1 MNDGLGAL
9 VVTVLISELHIKV
22 QYVTP
27 FEIYHIHGEKHKNN
41 FNIIFLHYAKASFF
55 FCNICIPGRVNVAF
69 GVIGRLTTTGAG
81 GAGAAG
87 VGGDGRTGWGGAA
100 ATVAAAA
107 AGVLILTGAAVGL
120 LMAG

>member
-1 MNDGLGAL
+1 MEKNTKIISISFFCIMQKL
-9 VVTVLISELHIKV
+9 V
-22 QYVTP
+22 
-27 FEIYHIHGEKHKNN
+27 
-41 FNIIFLHYAKASFF
+41 F

>member
-55 FCNICIPGRVNVAF
+55 FAISAN
-69 GVIGRLTTTGAG
+69 LG
-81 GAGAAG
+81 GS
-87 VGGDGRTGWGGAA
+87 
-100 ATVAAAA
+100 
-107 AGVLILTGAAVGL
+107 
-120 LMAG
+120 MSPSE